1 MAAVYSLAA
10 AIQKVQKKPD
20 AEVSIRD
27 AQDFVR
33 YCMAIVADLRFDAD
47 KLITPGGSLAFPT
60 VRPASPA
67 HSTP

>member
-10 AIQKVQKKPD
+10 AIQKVEKKPD

-47 KLITPGGSLAFPT
+47 KLITPRGSLTFPT